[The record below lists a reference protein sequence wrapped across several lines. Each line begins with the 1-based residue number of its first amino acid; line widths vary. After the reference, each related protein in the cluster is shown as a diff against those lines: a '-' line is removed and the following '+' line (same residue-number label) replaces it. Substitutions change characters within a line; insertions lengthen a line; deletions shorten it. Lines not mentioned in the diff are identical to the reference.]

1 MSSPKMLAT
10 LFELL
15 TVGEIMPSHI
25 DEKIRTSSGHEMF
38 VTEKT
43 FSILFPFII
52 IINCFH
58 QSISSFSQLIVQIQ
72 SHI

>member
-43 FSILFPFII
+43 FSIFFLFLI
-52 IINCFH
+52 
-58 QSISSFSQLIVQIQ
+58 SISGIGKKSNRKTYSVYITEK
-72 SHI
+72 SG